1 MKWSPGR
8 KYRELRIRLD
18 AVESLAAVKDVF
30 SYDELSPL
38 LGLPA
43 SVLSRYYQ
51 GSMIPSVD
59 TAKSMLEVF
68 LSKEFARNFI
78 YKAIHEKYGG
88 SLCKLLSNSKMI
100 KYVSLYMYN
109 RILDKLAGSKV
120 SLVLSPPNYSLAVAS
135 IIAQRFGVTVLLVPN
150 YLYRNIKS
158 NLTDLKG
165 LPVHHGSMAVAIFM
179 TFNKDDLL
187 IIREFINKFRLDL
200 KLIETIVLADIIP
213 RNQLPSGAEIEYIL
227 P

>member
-18 AVESLAAVKDVF
+18 AVESLAAIKDVF

-51 GSMIPSVD
+51 GSMIPNVE
-59 TAKSMLEVF
+59 TAKTMLNVF

-88 SLCKLLSNSKMI
+88 SLCRLLSNSKIM
-100 KYVSLYMYN
+100 KYVSLYMYS
-109 RILDKLAGSKV
+109 RIIDKLAGSKV
-120 SLVLSPPNYSLAVAS
+120 SVILSPPNYSLAMAS
-135 IIAQRFGVTVLLVPN
+135 IIAQRFGINVVLMTN
-150 YLYRNIKS
+150 YLYGGLRS
-158 NLTDLKG
+158 NVSDVKVSSL
-165 LPVHHGSMAVAIFM
+165 HHGNIAVAIFM
-179 TFNKDDLL
+179 TFSKDDLAA
-187 IIREFINKFRLDL
+187 IKEFISKYRLEL

-213 RNQLPSGAEIEYIL
+213 KDQLPIGAEIEYIL